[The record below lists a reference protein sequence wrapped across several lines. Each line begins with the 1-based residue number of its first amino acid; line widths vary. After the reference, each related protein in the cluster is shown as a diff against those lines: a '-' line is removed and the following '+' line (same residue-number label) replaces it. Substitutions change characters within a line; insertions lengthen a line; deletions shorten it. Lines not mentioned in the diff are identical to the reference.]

1 MNKILILAA
10 CIALSACANESSPGG
25 SGTSTSGTVAA
36 ATPPVAAAPATA
48 KSDAKTVLDVALGSP
63 DHTTLVMAVKAA
75 DLVEVLGSPGGVYT
89 VFAPTNEAF
98 DKLPKGTLE
107 ALLQPEKQAD
117 LRKILQH
124 HVGIPVIAT
133 KDMKDGDSIQMA
145 DGGKVVVHV
154 KNGKVTVEGANILAS
169 IPASNGIVHVV
180 DAVILP
186 VAK

>member
-1 MNKILILAA
+1 MSPTKEGEPIMNKMLILAA
-10 CIALSACANESSPGG
+10 CIA
-25 SGTSTSGTVAA
+25 
-36 ATPPVAAAPATA
+36 
-48 KSDAKTVLDVALGSP
+48 
-63 DHTTLVMAVKAA
+63 
-75 DLVEVLGSPGGVYT
+75 
-89 VFAPTNEAF
+89 
-98 DKLPKGTLE
+98 
-107 ALLQPEKQAD
+107 
-117 LRKILQH
+117 QH

>member
-1 MNKILILAA
+1 MNKMLILAA
-10 CIALSACANESSPGG
+10 CIA
-25 SGTSTSGTVAA
+25 
-36 ATPPVAAAPATA
+36 
-48 KSDAKTVLDVALGSP
+48 
-63 DHTTLVMAVKAA
+63 
-75 DLVEVLGSPGGVYT
+75 
-89 VFAPTNEAF
+89 
-98 DKLPKGTLE
+98 
-107 ALLQPEKQAD
+107 
-117 LRKILQH
+117 QH